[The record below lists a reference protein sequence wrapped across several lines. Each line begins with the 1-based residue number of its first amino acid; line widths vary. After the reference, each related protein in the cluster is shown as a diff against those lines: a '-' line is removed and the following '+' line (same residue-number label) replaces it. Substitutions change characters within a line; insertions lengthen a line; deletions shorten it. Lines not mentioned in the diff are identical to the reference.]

1 MIKVKQGIN
10 GLVYKTLKQ
19 RNETN
24 LLF

>member
-19 RNETN
+19 TNETN